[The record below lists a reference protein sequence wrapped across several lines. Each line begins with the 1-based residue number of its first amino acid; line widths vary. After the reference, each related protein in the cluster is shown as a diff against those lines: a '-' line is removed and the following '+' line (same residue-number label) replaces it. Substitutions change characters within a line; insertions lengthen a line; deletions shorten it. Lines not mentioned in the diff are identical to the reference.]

1 MVACLGFCS
10 GSREISTGFTVGAGT
25 FCVSSAVAPC
35 VALFDFPSIR
45 FVILVWGGG
54 LGFVRF
60 ISVGS
65 RKLTIS
71 SLVLVSIVLLT
82 VLLLALLLELYGLS
96 VAKRFP
102 VWMGVECIGCWRGGA
117 VFLGV
122 DHFCVGETPLVML
135 IDLEGVRILLDFG
148 KGET

>member
-1 MVACLGFCS
+1 M
-10 GSREISTGFTVGAGT
+10 
-25 FCVSSAVAPC
+25 
-35 VALFDFPSIR
+35 
-45 FVILVWGGG
+45 LVWGGG
-54 LGFVRF
+54 LGNGF

-65 RKLTIS
+65 RKLTLS
-71 SLVLVSIVLLT
+71 LLVLVLIVLLA

-102 VWMGVECIGCWRGGA
+102 VWMGVACIGCWRGGA